1 HEVMPHELGHAF
13 MGDIGDPLLGLPL
26 ANGRFNGALIEGV
39 PTALAPRPA
48 DNLGPHEQAAILD
61 RLDKRPPLASIMGAG
76 FYGAAAS
83 RAYTAAGSFVLWL
96 AQTRGWAVVAQLYA
110 NGGDF
115 RASTGESVAEL
126 EVEWLAF
133 LRKIP
138 LRQQDI
144 DAQAQRFERGSVF
157 SRPCAHRVARLMADA
172 GRARI
177 RQEQDLALESQQT
190 LCSIEPEHPGH
201 FLGLASMQAQ
211 WGDLAGAAATLEAL
225 AGRDDLTSVYRALIE
240 EQRGDTAMLA
250 GALADAGERYAAALE
265 YGQNEARRRQLQ
277 IKLRASEDPRLA
289 PLVMDYFAPF
299 EPDVPGPAD
308 AMLKLWT
315 AMQIRALPGHFA
327 LGNYLAG
334 RLYLNIAAPEEALG
348 YLELAQGGDPPGEEP
363 LWTLELRREAAW
375 TLTSALVQTR
385 EWTRAR
391 AVLDVLE
398 SIAEGEGH
406 RMDVAHWRAR
416 VDFFEGWFE

>member
-1 HEVMPHELGHAF
+1 MPRAAQAKTRGGTKPNSRAALRLALWCCVALILWLWPGREAHANPDLEFRTIETEHFVIHYSPTSLTAREIDMVAADHEFAWHQLAEALGSGPTRKVESFIFENGKQRQALLGADRVEVSPPWRQQMYLSQRPWPHEVMPHELGHAF

-265 YGQNEARRRQLQ
+265 Y
-277 IKLRASEDPRLA
+277 
-289 PLVMDYFAPF
+289 
-299 EPDVPGPAD
+299 
-308 AMLKLWT
+308 
-315 AMQIRALPGHFA
+315 
-327 LGNYLAG
+327 
-334 RLYLNIAAPEEALG
+334 
-348 YLELAQGGDPPGEEP
+348 
-363 LWTLELRREAAW
+363 
-375 TLTSALVQTR
+375 
-385 EWTRAR
+385 
-391 AVLDVLE
+391 
-398 SIAEGEGH
+398 
-406 RMDVAHWRAR
+406 
-416 VDFFEGWFE
+416 